1 MVVAMSLASTLPPL
15 DLKERLVVEPTAK
28 FDQPPEF
35 TVPPPPIPHFIDPL
49 AVGAGEG
56 GCLHPEVAS
65 TEETD
70 KVYPIPLT
78 KAL

>member
-1 MVVAMSLASTLPPL
+1 MVVAMSLAPTLPPN
-15 DLKERLVVEPTAK
+15 LKERLVVEPTPTK
-28 FDQPPEF
+28 FDKPPEF

-56 GCLHPEVAS
+56 GCLHSEAAS
-65 TEETD
+65 TEATD